1 MKKLTIVLSV
11 IVVFS
16 CLVWAQAPP
25 PAGQQPAP
33 PDPAAGQQPVGQ
45 RPAAPQPA
53 APPPAG
59 QQPAAPAGAPEPSQL
74 QNWSGTLLDATCRQA
89 DAKGKCPVS
98 GTTTAFGL
106 STSDGK
112 YYKFDEAGNTQAGKE
127 MQKAGTKSGD
137 VTASVSGTLDG
148 DTIKVQSIQIQ

>member
-1 MKKLTIVLSV
+1 MPAPAGPRGAFLLYFQRSLPRLVRTHTLVPSLLFFRPQGGSMKKLTIVLSV

-112 YYKFDEAGNTQAGKE
+112 
-127 MQKAGTKSGD
+127 
-137 VTASVSGTLDG
+137 
-148 DTIKVQSIQIQ
+148 